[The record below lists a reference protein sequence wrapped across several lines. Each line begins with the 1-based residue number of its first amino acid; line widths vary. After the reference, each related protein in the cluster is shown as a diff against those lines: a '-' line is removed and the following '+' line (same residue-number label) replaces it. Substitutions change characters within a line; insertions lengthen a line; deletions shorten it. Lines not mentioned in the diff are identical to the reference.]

1 MSWVS
6 TDKFKTVCESIKNYV
21 IGQADDAYNKAV
33 NKMAGEYLP
42 LTGGTISGDLSV
54 TESIHTNQ
62 LRIFDAEIFN
72 LFSVN
77 SSELSAEF
85 TTNTEEF
92 RFMGELSNPLP
103 VYIGEPSKDEHA
115 ATKKYVDDAIASV
128 DHSTFLKKTGDT
140 MSGTLDMGENSI
152 TNVANPANDGDA
164 SNKKYVD
171 DAISAAT
178 GQLPDTYVK
187 KSGDTMTGALN
198 VLAPTEDNNATNK
211 KYVDT
216 QNALDVKLADEM
228 TDTELAEIEAI
239 FA

>member
-21 IGQADDAYNKAV
+21 IEQANDAYTKAV
-33 NKMAGEYLP
+33 NKMTGEYVP
-42 LTGGTISGDLSV
+42 LAGGTMTGALNV
-54 TESIHTNQ
+54 LEPTE
-62 LRIFDAEIFN
+62 
-72 LFSVN
+72 N
-77 SSELSAEF
+77 SNA
-85 TTNTEEF
+85 T
-92 RFMGELSNPLP
+92 
-103 VYIGEPSKDEHA
+103 
-115 ATKKYVDDAIASV
+115 TKKYVDDAIASV

-152 TNVANPANDGDA
+152 TNVAEPANDGDA

-198 VLAPTEDNNATNK
+198 VLAPTEDNNVTNK